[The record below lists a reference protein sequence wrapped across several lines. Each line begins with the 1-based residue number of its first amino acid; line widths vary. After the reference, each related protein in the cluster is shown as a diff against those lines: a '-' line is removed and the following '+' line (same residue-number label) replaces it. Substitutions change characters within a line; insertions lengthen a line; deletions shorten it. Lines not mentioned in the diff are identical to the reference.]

1 MVSPLRKVSNPL
13 SLWSLRNRLVVG
25 VVILSALGFTASDVV
40 ARTSLR
46 SYLIN
51 QIDNQLASV
60 AGGSELRLDQAGI
73 SPDEG
78 IRPAT
83 ASEPYNEE
91 NAGIS
96 AKAAAPTESTPLRP
110 LRQVPTA
117 MSVTLLDPFGNTVGV
132 VGGDLNTQEIGRYI
146 QGFTPKKILTFNN
159 LPFTIK
165 APGSDFRVLAR
176 VLPSAVGSVVV
187 AQSLE
192 DIDRTVSRLQWLFI
206 FIGLFALL
214 LIALASRKVIDI
226 GLRPL
231 EAVESTAESIAAGD
245 LSARLPAAKP
255 DTEVGRLVSSLNQM
269 LTRIEESFAAR
280 AESEDRLRR
289 FVADASHELRT
300 PLTAI
305 RGFAEL
311 HRQGAVKGATHTTE
325 LISRIEKESV
335 RMGSLV
341 EDLLLL
347 ARLDQSREMVMGP
360 VDLVNTVVEAAASAR
375 AAGPGHPIDLIKPDE
390 DIYVLGDANRIHQVI
405 ANLLANARTH
415 TPVGTPITVRVSQRE
430 DGASVSV
437 ADNGPGLSESDQVRI
452 FERFFR
458 ADPSRTRSKDEG
470 SGLGLAIVDAVMR
483 AHNGR
488 VSVNST
494 LGKGAIFT
502 LFFPLENEESEVI
515 DQNSKPK

>member
-1 MVSPLRKVSNPL
+1 MASPLRKVSNPL

-25 VVILSALGFTASDVV
+25 VVILSALGFVASDVA
-40 ARTSLR
+40 ARSSLR

-51 QIDNQLASV
+51 QIDNQLSSV

-73 SPDEG
+73 APDEG
-78 IRPAT
+78 GRPAT
-83 ASEPYNEE
+83 ASEPYDTETG
-91 NAGIS
+91 AV

-117 MSVTLLDPFGNTVGV
+117 MSVTLLDPDGNTVGV
-132 VGGDLNTQEIGRYI
+132 VGGDLNTHEIGRYI
-146 QGFTPKKILTFNN
+146 QGFTPKRVLTYNN

-192 DIDRTVSRLQWLFI
+192 NMDQTVRRLQWLFI
-206 FIGLFALL
+206 FIGLIALL

-226 GLRPL
+226 GLKPL
-231 EAVESTAESIAAGD
+231 QAVESTAESIAAGD
-245 LSARLPAAKP
+245 LSARLPEARP

-280 AESEDRLRR
+280 TESEDRLRR

-311 HRQGAVKGATHTTE
+311 HRQGAVKGESQTLE
-325 LISRIEKESV
+325 LVSRIEKESV

-347 ARLDQSREMVMGP
+347 ARLDQSREMVKEP
-360 VDLVNTVVEAAASAR
+360 VDIVHSVDEAVASAR
-375 AAGPGHPIDLIKPDE
+375 AAGPGHPISIIEPE
-390 DIYVLGDANRIHQVI
+390 EEIYVLGDANRIHQVI

-415 TPVGTPITVRVSQRE
+415 TPTGTPITITVSQND
-430 DGASVSV
+430 DGVNVTV
-437 ADNGPGLSESDQVRI
+437 ADKGPGLSESDQSRI

-458 ADPSRTRSKDEG
+458 ADPSRARSKDEG

-488 VSVNST
+488 VSVNSI
-494 LGKGAIFT
+494 LGEGATFT
-502 LFFPLENEESEVI
+502 LFFPLEPST
-515 DQNSKPK
+515 NS